1 MAKKTITALF
11 DSYERASEAVRR
23 LENMGISHSDISIVA
38 SNADNRY
45 STGTTTS
52 SAKADDVADDAGDGA
67 GTGATLGTVL
77 GGGAGLLAGL
87 GMLAIPGLGPV
98 VAAGWLV
105 TTLVGAGAGAAAG
118 GLLGSLVGAGVS
130 EADAQVYEEGVR
142 RGGTLV
148 TVRADDAQVDRVV
161 DVLDDHGSVD
171 IDERSRSWRSEGW
184 TGSTTDTTAAGS
196 TYSGSSALGAAAGLG
211 STGMSSDTTQST
223 TDTSDRTDYDR
234 PGTGAVGATAMGSGA
249 TSSGTG
255 STATDVDRTRS
266 TKEGEEAIPIV
277 EEELHVDKR
286 QVEHG
291 RVRVHS
297 HVVETPVQEQVTLR
311 DEEVR
316 VERRPVDRPLAG
328 TEAAFQDRTIET
340 VERDEQAVVSKDA
353 RVTEELVVKKD
364 VDERTETV
372 SDTVRRTEV
381 EVDDERSRTAGTTGT
396 STDRKI

>member
-11 DSYERASEAVRR
+11 DSYERATEAVRR
-23 LENMGISHSDISIVA
+23 LEDMGVSHSDISIVA
-38 SNADNRY
+38 NNADNRY
-45 STGTTTS
+45 STGTSTTTS
-52 SAKADDVADDAGDGA
+52 SARADDVADDAGDGA

-161 DVLDDHGSVD
+161 DILDDHGSVD

-196 TYSGSSALGAAAGLG
+196 TYAGSSALGAAAGLG
-211 STGMSSDTTQST
+211 STGTSSDTTRAT
-223 TDTSDRTDYDR
+223 TDTTHRTDYDR
-234 PGTGAVGATAMGSGA
+234 AGTTGTGAA
-249 TSSGTG
+249 TSGMG
-255 STATDVDRTRS
+255 STATDFDRARS

-277 EEELHVDKR
+277 EEDLNVGKR

-297 HVVETPVQEQVTLR
+297 HVVETPVQEEVTLR
-311 DEEVR
+311 EEEVR
-316 VERRPVDRPLAG
+316 VERRPVDRPLTG
-328 TEAAFQDRTIET
+328 TEATFQDRTIEA
-340 VERDEQAVVSKDA
+340 VERDEEAVVSKDA
-353 RVTEELVVKKD
+353 RVKEELVIKKD
-364 VDERTETV
+364 VEQRTETV

-381 EVDDERSRTAGTTGT
+381 EVDDDRSRTTGT
-396 STDRKI
+396 PTDRKI

>member
-23 LENMGISHSDISIVA
+23 LEDMGVSHSDISIVA
-38 SNADNRY
+38 NNADNRY
-45 STGTTTS
+45 STATSTTS
-52 SAKADDVADDAGDGA
+52 SARADDVADDAGDGA

-161 DVLDDHGSVD
+161 DILDDHGSVD

-184 TGSTTDTTAAGS
+184 TATTDTTAAGS
-196 TYSGSSALGAAAGLG
+196 TYAGSSALGAAAGLG
-211 STGMSSDTTQST
+211 STGTSSDTTRAT
-223 TDTSDRTDYDR
+223 TDASYRTDYDR
-234 PGTGAVGATAMGSGA
+234 AGTTGMGTTGTTGTGATTTAGMGS
-249 TSSGTG
+249 
-255 STATDVDRTRS
+255 TDFDRIRS

-277 EEELHVDKR
+277 EEELHVGKR

-297 HVVETPVQEQVTLR
+297 HVVETPVQEQVSLR
-311 DEEVR
+311 EEEVH
-316 VERRPVDRPLAG
+316 VERRPVDRPLTG
-328 TEAAFQDRTIET
+328 TEGAFQDRTIEA
-340 VERDEQAVVSKDA
+340 VERDEQAVVSKEA
-353 RVTEELVVKKD
+353 RVKEELVVKKD
-364 VDERTETV
+364 VEQRTETV

-381 EVDDERSRTAGTTGT
+381 EVDDERSRAAGTIGT
-396 STDRKI
+396 STDRKV